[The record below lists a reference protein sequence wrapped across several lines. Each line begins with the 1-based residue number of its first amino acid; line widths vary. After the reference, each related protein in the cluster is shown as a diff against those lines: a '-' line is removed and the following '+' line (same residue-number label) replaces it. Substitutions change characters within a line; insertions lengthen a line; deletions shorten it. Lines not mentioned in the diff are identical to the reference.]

1 MASLQYDLYN
11 YVAANSPGSAKAV
24 LDKFG
29 YDASQVD
36 TVEVLGAGL
45 ATMVKENGEDAL
57 KAVLSIHPDREVLT
71 QEFTT
76 TAAAAPASN
85 GKSGCGCGGC
95 KGASSALESYLS
107 KVGAPASSNNNAGGL
122 MNVQH
127 GNMLL
132 IGGILILAVAII
144 VTKK

>member
-11 YVAANSPGSAKAV
+11 YVAANNPGAAKAV

-36 TVEVLGAGL
+36 TVEVLGGGL

-57 KAVLSIHPDREVLT
+57 KAILSIHPDKEILT
-71 QEFTT
+71 QEFTPT
-76 TAAAAPASN
+76 SASAPVST

-95 KGASSALESYLS
+95 KGASSTLESYLS
-107 KVGAPASSNNNAGGL
+107 KVGAPVPSNNNSSSS

-144 VTKK
+144 VTKR

>member
-11 YVAANSPGSAKAV
+11 YVAANSPNDAKAV
-24 LDKFG
+24 LDKYG
-29 YDASQVD
+29 YDASSVD

-45 ATMVKENGEDAL
+45 ATMVKENGEPAL
-57 KAVLSIHPDREVLT
+57 KSLLAIHPDREVLV
-71 QEFTT
+71 QEFTPT
-76 TAAAAPASN
+76 SPAPATN
-85 GKSGCGCGGC
+85 GKSGCGCGGGC
-95 KGASSALESYLS
+95 KGASNALESYLS
-107 KVGAPASSNNNAGGL
+107 KVGAPAPASNNSIGTMG
-122 MNVQH
+122 VQH

>member
-11 YVAANSPGSAKAV
+11 YIAANSPGSAKAV

-57 KAVLSIHPDREVLT
+57 KALLSIHPDREVLT
-71 QEFTT
+71 QEFTPA
-76 TAAAAPASN
+76 TAAPSSN
-85 GKSGCGCGGC
+85 SKSGCGCGGC

-107 KVGAPASSNNNAGGL
+107 KVGAPASSNNNSGGL

>member
-71 QEFTT
+71 QEFTAT
-76 TAAAAPASN
+76 AAAPAST

-107 KVGAPASSNNNAGGL
+107 KVGAPASTNNNSGSSS

>member
-1 MASLQYDLYN
+1 MGVQYDLYN
-11 YVAANSPGSAKAV
+11 YIAANNSGPAKAV

-29 YDASQVD
+29 YDASSVD

-45 ATMVKENGEDAL
+45 ATMVKENGEPAL
-57 KAVLSIHPDREVLT
+57 KDLLSIHPDKEVIV
-71 QEFTT
+71 QEF
-76 TAAAAPASN
+76 APASAAIPSPT
-85 GKSGCGCGGC
+85 GKTGCGCGGC
-95 KGASSALESYLS
+95 KGGSNALESYLN
-107 KVGAPASSNNNAGGL
+107 KVGAPAPSNNGSNA

-144 VTKK
+144 VTKH